1 MEGIRTVS
9 DMIAIVGPGRMGQG
23 LGLALIVSGAEVR
36 MLGRRRR
43 ELAGGLRLVTRDWRP
58 TLAETDLVLIATRD
72 DAINNAARD
81 LADLGA
87 IHARHVVLHLSGR
100 LGRSA
105 LSSLERTGAGLGSVH
120 PLQTIA
126 DPLTAPARLRGVW
139 AAVEGDSRALEAAA
153 SLSRRLGMQ
162 PVTVSEEGKPA
173 YHAGAAILA
182 NYTVTLAD
190 LSARLAEAAGMEP
203 EVARRMYLPLLGGV
217 LQNLEGMPP
226 VEALTGPIRRGD
238 AETVKAHLQ
247 ALTGEDLEAYKAL
260 GRATLRL
267 AVEGGLDEDTA
278 LVIGD
283 LLGATE

>member
-1 MEGIRTVS
+1 
-9 DMIAIVGPGRMGQG
+9 MGQG
-23 LGLALIVSGAEVR
+23 LGLALIVSGADVR

-43 ELAGGLRLVTRDWRP
+43 ELAGGLRLVIKDWRP
-58 TLAETDLVLIATRD
+58 TLAETNLVLIATRD
-72 DAINNAARD
+72 DAINNAAKD

-87 IHARHVVLHLSGR
+87 IRADHVVLHLSGR
-100 LGRSA
+100 LGRGALSA
-105 LSSLERTGAGLGSVH
+105 LERSGAGLGSMH

-139 AAVEGDSRALEAAA
+139 AAVEGDDRAREAARALC
-153 SLSRRLGMQ
+153 RRLGMQ
-162 PVTVSEEGKPA
+162 SVSVSEAGKAA

-182 NYTVTLAD
+182 NYSVTLAVV
-190 LSARLAEAAGMEP
+190 SARLAEAAGVEP
-203 EVARRMYLPLLGGV
+203 EVARKMYLPLLGGV
-217 LQNLEGMPP
+217 LQNLESMTP

-238 AETVKAHLQ
+238 VDTVRAHLK
-247 ALTGEDLEAYKAL
+247 ALSGDDLEVYKSL

-283 LLGATE
+283 LLGHESTK